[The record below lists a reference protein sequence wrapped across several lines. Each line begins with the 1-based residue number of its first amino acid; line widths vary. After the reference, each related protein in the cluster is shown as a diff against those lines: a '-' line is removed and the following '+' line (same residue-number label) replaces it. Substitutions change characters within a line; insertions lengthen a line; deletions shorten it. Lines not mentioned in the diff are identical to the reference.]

1 MDIVQLLNL
10 ILIILVVLIVFLVIM
25 YFIFSTKNKNKKA
38 TNNQNTG
45 KKQPNSNETMRIE
58 SMNNF
63 LEFDEIKD
71 NMIIRKNR
79 TQYVMVIQCQG
90 VNYDLMSED
99 EKIAIEEGFVQFL
112 NTLRFPIQL
121 YVQTRS
127 LNLRDIIEEYKV
139 RMKAMEDDINKVKL
153 KIEEATKKGN
163 DELVEKLEFEERRK
177 ENVLEYGA
185 DIADYIGRLSLNN
198 NILQQKTYVI
208 VSYYAAEA
216 GDLANYSKD
225 EIDNLCFSEL
235 YTRCQS
241 VTRTLAS
248 AEVVGRILESEEL
261 AELLYVAYNRDDA
274 EIMQLS
280 KALDAEYDA
289 LYSTSKDVLEKKQE
303 KLDEKIEVE
312 AIELATNSIVDAD
325 KELEEQREK
334 NKKIESK
341 ALDLLDDYKD
351 QMDKELYEESKKQVK
366 KKSKK
371 AEEEIEEKVK
381 KKTKKESNSEV

>member
-25 YFIFSTKNKNKKA
+25 YFVFSTKNKNKKA

-127 LNLRDIIEEYKV
+127 LNLRDIIEEYKL

-208 VSYYAAEA
+208 VSYYAAEV

-303 KLDEKIEVE
+303 KLDEKIEIE

-334 NKKIESK
+334 NKKVESK
-341 ALDLLDDYKD
+341 ALDLLDEYKD

-371 AEEEIEEKVK
+371 AEEEIEEKAK
-381 KKTKKESNSEV
+381 MKSKKTNNSEV

>member
-1 MDIVQLLNL
+1 MDMVQLLNL
-10 ILIILVVLIVFLVIM
+10 ILIILVVLIVFLIIM
-25 YFIFSTKNKNKKA
+25 YFVFSTKNKNKK
-38 TNNQNTG
+38 TTNQNTG
-45 KKQPNSNETMRIE
+45 KKQANSNEAMRIE
-58 SMNNF
+58 AMNNF

-127 LNLRDIIEEYKV
+127 LNLRDIIEEYKL

-208 VSYYAAEA
+208 VSYYAAEV

-303 KLDEKIEVE
+303 KLDEKIEIE

-334 NKKIESK
+334 NKKVESK
-341 ALDLLDDYKD
+341 ALDLLDEYKD

-371 AEEEIEEKVK
+371 AEEEIEEKAK
-381 KKTKKESNSEV
+381 KKSKKTNNSEV

>member
-38 TNNQNTG
+38 TNQNTG
-45 KKQPNSNETMRIE
+45 KKQPNSNETMKME

-208 VSYYAAEA
+208 VSYYTAEA

>member
-1 MDIVQLLNL
+1 MDMVQLLNL
-10 ILIILVVLIVFLVIM
+10 ILIILVVLIVFLIIM
-25 YFIFSTKNKNKKA
+25 YFVFSTKNKNKK
-38 TNNQNTG
+38 TTNQNTG
-45 KKQPNSNETMRIE
+45 KKQANSNEAMRIE
-58 SMNNF
+58 AMNNF

-127 LNLRDIIEEYKV
+127 LNLRDIIEEYKL

-208 VSYYAAEA
+208 VSYYAAEV

-334 NKKIESK
+334 NKKVESK
-341 ALDLLDDYKD
+341 ALDLLDEYKD

-371 AEEEIEEKVK
+371 AEEEIEEKAK
-381 KKTKKESNSEV
+381 KKSKKTNNSEV